1 MEFFIRSMDTDPIR
15 ALKLDILTTIAT
27 EASIHAILQEFQVHI
42 SSQYMAK
49 SVTFSLSFNGNMIHF
64 YAFMEDDIHLYFV
77 GYRVSYSY
85 SCCSRHM
92 SETQTANL
100 QQTL

>member
-42 SSQYMAK
+42 SSQY
-49 SVTFSLSFNGNMIHF
+49 
-64 YAFMEDDIHLYFV
+64 
-77 GYRVSYSY
+77 
-85 SCCSRHM
+85 
-92 SETQTANL
+92 
-100 QQTL
+100 TLPKV